1 MYIAQLTIQGYK
13 NTREKST
20 IQFNKGLN
28 VLLGENGCGKTAVI
42 NALRLLFR
50 EPESNY
56 ACSLDDF
63 YCSLD
68 RYYAADT
75 IEIDALLTGLT
86 EDEKITFL
94 SWCNADF
101 NAHLHLRITENL
113 TKPGAMKRKY
123 WGGESTASILKKIL
137 LIGLNAFT
145 FRHCAMQ
152 RLNFLLADAPDWR
165 GF

>member
-68 RYYAADT
+68 RSYAADT

-86 EDEKITFL
+86 EDEKITFCL
-94 SWCNADF
+94 GVTPTLMHTYIF
-101 NAHLHLRITENL
+101 VLRRT
-113 TKPGAMKRKY
+113 
-123 WGGESTASILKKIL
+123 
-137 LIGLNAFT
+137 
-145 FRHCAMQ
+145 
-152 RLNFLLADAPDWR
+152 
-165 GF
+165 